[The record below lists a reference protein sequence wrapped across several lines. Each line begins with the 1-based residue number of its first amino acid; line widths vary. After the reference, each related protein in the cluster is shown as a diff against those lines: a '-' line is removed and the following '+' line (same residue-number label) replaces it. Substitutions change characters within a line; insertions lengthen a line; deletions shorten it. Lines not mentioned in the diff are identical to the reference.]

1 MEGDGV
7 FAAPTLPA
15 RAPALTLY
23 PQPDESEHGVGS
35 GVGSAVG
42 GPMAHVLTGSSVA
55 PE

>member
-1 MEGDGV
+1 MEGGGV

-35 GVGSAVG
+35 GVGFGDGAEVE
-42 GPMAHVLTGSSVA
+42 HVLTGSSVA